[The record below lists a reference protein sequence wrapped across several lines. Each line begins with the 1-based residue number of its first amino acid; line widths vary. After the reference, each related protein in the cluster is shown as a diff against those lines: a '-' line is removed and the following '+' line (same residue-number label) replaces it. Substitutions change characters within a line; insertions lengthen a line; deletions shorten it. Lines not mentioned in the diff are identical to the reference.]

1 MTIPFYPDYIP
12 YWTKI
17 QELVRNSG
25 CVFISTHVNPDGDA
39 IGSVMALANF
49 FSRTGVRCRVVLE
62 SIVPESYRFLDPLGR
77 IESFPGGNPSD
88 NAPEKN
94 DLVLLLDLGRLDRT
108 GVIERFLTRN
118 NPRLAIID
126 HHKPE
131 SVSADIAA
139 VNPDA
144 ESTGSL
150 VYDFILHMDETKINV
165 DIANAILTAM
175 VTDTGYF
182 RYSNTSETTHA
193 VASSLYHHG
202 ARVGTIRKRLES
214 GQPFRRQKLLG
225 FTLSNMKR
233 SECGR
238 IVYSVITRRMFDESG
253 ALREHTEGI
262 IDQIRIV
269 QESLVAALVIEDAD
283 RAFKVSFRTCG
294 NISANEIAAIL
305 GGGGHLRASGA
316 SMTGTL
322 DEVTGRMLAAVATV
336 IESAKETVR
345 G

>member
-1 MTIPFYPDYIP
+1 
-12 YWTKI
+12 
-17 QELVRNSG
+17 
-25 CVFISTHVNPDGDA
+25 VNPDGDA

-49 FSRTGVRCRVVLE
+49 FDRTGIEYRVVLE
-62 SIVPESYRFLDPLGR
+62 SVVPESYRFLDPKRR
-77 IESFPGGNPSD
+77 IESFPDGNVSGKEPGRD
-88 NAPEKN
+88 
-94 DLVLLLDLGRLDRT
+94 DLLLLLDLGRLDRT
-108 GVIERFLTRN
+108 GSIEGSLMRN
-118 NPRLAIID
+118 KPRLAIID

-131 SVSADIAA
+131 PVAADIKA

-150 VYDFILHMDETKINV
+150 VYDFILNMDSANVTV

-202 ARVGTIRKRLES
+202 ARVGAIRKRLES

-225 FTLSNMKR
+225 LTLSNMRK

-238 IVYSVITRRMFDESG
+238 IVYSFISRQMFEETG

-269 QESLVAALVIEDAD
+269 QDSMVAALVIEDGD
-283 RAFKVSFRTCG
+283 LTYKVSFRTCG
-294 NISANEIAAIL
+294 AISASGIASML
-305 GGGGHLRASGA
+305 GGGGHPRASGA

-322 DEVTGRMLAAVATV
+322 DDVIERVLAAASTV
-336 IESAKETVR
+336 LNSAKEAVR